1 MATLQE
7 LLDQQK
13 ELNRQIEAAR
23 KSEVSDA
30 VAQVKAL
37 MEQYGLTVADVTS
50 KTSSS
55 SMKGTKVA
63 AKYRNE
69 ETGETWTGRGRQPK
83 WVENA
88 LASGKSLEDLA
99 I

>member
-55 SMKGTKVA
+55 KKGTKVA